1 MKPPSPDPEPARAL
15 PGWTERQRLDA
26 LAATGLLD
34 TAPEQEFD
42 DLVRLAA
49 EMLEMP
55 IAAIHLVAASRQWA
69 KSEIG
74 MGTREMP
81 REQSFCTHVVGSG
94 SGMEVRDATRDPRFA
109 GNPLVLGGANIR
121 FYAGEPLMAGGLAMG
136 TLCVL
141 DTRARPQGLDERQ
154 RFALRTLAHQ
164 VESRIALRQALGE
177 RTLAEAFHRQVLD
190 SPGDQA
196 IISLTLDGKVTGWNR
211 GAQAVLGWDGA
222 AMMGHSLARIF
233 TPEDLARGQMRHDM
247 DEALATGR
255 GTDERWHLR
264 RDGGRFWA
272 MGQLTVLRDGQG
284 APIGFVKLMRDETAR
299 HLARQA
305 AVAETSQLDALVAA
319 QSAAGRGGR
328 DEQAIWQGVAD
339 AALRVVGH
347 ASGVAMER
355 PDGQVLRAVAAGG
368 LLQPGDRVPLAGS
381 LSGACLAEGRALV
394 CADTQAD
401 PRADAARARALGV
414 GSAIVV
420 PVPRGGA
427 FVGVL
432 KLVAP
437 GTGAFG
443 ERDLALAQLLVGIV
457 ATGLS
462 TLAEHRSQQALQD
475 SEARFRHM
483 AEAVPQVVWEAD
495 AEGRCRFVNRRWSE
509 FTGRPVEEAL
519 QGAGWIAFV
528 HPDDEATVLR
538 AWEAAQGPGTFRC
551 EYRYRTVSGEYRWVL
566 DVGAA
571 QQDGQGMAERRWFG
585 GMVDVHAE
593 RAEREGTERLAALL
607 EVRVAERTRERDQ
620 IWQTSS
626 DLLCVAD
633 LEGRFVSLNPAW
645 TATLGWG
652 IAEMLAWPF
661 LELVHP
667 EDQEA
672 TRVVLQGLR
681 AREAQRAFVNRYR
694 HRDGSYRFL
703 SWSAVPRDGRI
714 YATVR
719 DITAERDG
727 AEALR
732 VAGEALRQS
741 QKMEAVGQLTGG
753 LAHDFNNLLAG
764 IVGSL
769 ELMGIRIAQGRTAE
783 LGRYIEGAQG
793 AANRAAALTHR
804 LLAFS
809 RRQTLDPRPIAASR
823 LVDDM
828 AELVRRTVGPAI
840 TLDVVTTPGLWVTLC
855 DPNQLENALLNLCI
869 NARDAM
875 PDGGRL
881 TIETANAT
889 LGRAAA
895 AASDLSPGEYVVLR
909 VRDTGSGMSPTVM
922 ARVFDPFFT
931 TKPIGQGTGLGLS
944 MVYGFAAQS
953 GGRARVRSMPGQ
965 GTTVT
970 LYLPRHHGA
979 PAEAASPAP
988 ASSLAAPPAR
998 GTVLVV
1004 DDEAT
1009 VRLLMA
1015 ELVQDLGYDVLE
1027 AADGGSALEVLAS
1040 AGVVDLLVT
1049 DVGLPGGMNGR
1060 QLADAAQVRRPG
1072 LRVLFVTGYAEGAA
1086 LGQGEVAP
1094 GMQVMTKPFSLEAMG
1109 ERIRAMLAV
1118 EEPGV

>member
-1 MKPPSPDPEPARAL
+1 MIPPSPDPEPTAAS
-15 PGWTERQRLDA
+15 PGWTEQQRLDA

-49 EMLEMP
+49 EMLDMP

-81 REQSFCTHVVGSG
+81 RERSFCTHVVQSG
-94 SGMEVRDATRDPRFA
+94 EGLEVRDATRDSRFA
-109 GNPLVLGGANIR
+109 GNPLVLGEANIR
-121 FYAGEPLMAGGLAMG
+121 FYAGEPLLAGGLPVG
-136 TLCVL
+136 TLCVV
-141 DTRARPQGLDERQ
+141 DTKARPGGLDERQ

-177 RTLAEAFHRQVLD
+177 RILAEAFHRQVLD

-233 TPEDLARGQMRHDM
+233 TPEDLARGQMRHET

-264 RDGGRFWA
+264 REGGRFWA
-272 MGQLTVLRDGQG
+272 MGQLTLLRDGRG

-305 AVAETSQLDALVAA
+305 AVAEAAQLDALVAA
-319 QSAAGRGGR
+319 QSATGRGAR

-355 PDGQVLRAVAAGG
+355 PDGEALRAVAAGG
-368 LLQPGDRVPLAGS
+368 VLQLGNSVPLAGS
-381 LSGACLAEGRALV
+381 LSGTCLAEGRALV
-394 CADTQAD
+394 CADIQAD
-401 PRADAARARALGV
+401 PRANALRARSLGI

-420 PVPRGGA
+420 PVPRGSA

-437 GTGAFG
+437 GTDAFG
-443 ERDLALAQLLVGIV
+443 ERDLALVQLLVGIV

-509 FTGRPVEEAL
+509 FTGRPVDEAL
-519 QGAGWIAFV
+519 HGVGWIAFV
-528 HPDDEATVLR
+528 HPDDVAAVLQ
-538 AWEAAQGPGTFRC
+538 AWEAAQGHGTFRC
-551 EYRYRTVSGEYRWVL
+551 EYRYRTASGEYRWVL

-571 QQDGQGMAERRWFG
+571 QHDGQAGAGPPERRWFG

-645 TATLGWG
+645 TATLGWS
-652 IAEMLAWPF
+652 IAEMLARPF

-667 EDQEA
+667 EDREA
-672 TRVVLQGLR
+672 TREVAEGLR
-681 AREAQRAFVNRYR
+681 DHEAQRAFVNRYR

-703 SWSAVPRDGRI
+703 SWNAVPRDGRI

-764 IVGSL
+764 IVG
-769 ELMGIRIAQGRTAE
+769 
-783 LGRYIEGAQG
+783 RYE
-793 AANRAAALTHR
+793 
-804 LLAFS
+804 
-809 RRQTLDPRPIAASR
+809 
-823 LVDDM
+823 
-828 AELVRRTVGPAI
+828 
-840 TLDVVTTPGLWVTLC
+840 
-855 DPNQLENALLNLCI
+855 
-869 NARDAM
+869 
-875 PDGGRL
+875 
-881 TIETANAT
+881 
-889 LGRAAA
+889 
-895 AASDLSPGEYVVLR
+895 
-909 VRDTGSGMSPTVM
+909 
-922 ARVFDPFFT
+922 
-931 TKPIGQGTGLGLS
+931 
-944 MVYGFAAQS
+944 
-953 GGRARVRSMPGQ
+953 
-965 GTTVT
+965 
-970 LYLPRHHGA
+970 
-979 PAEAASPAP
+979 
-988 ASSLAAPPAR
+988 
-998 GTVLVV
+998 
-1004 DDEAT
+1004 
-1009 VRLLMA
+1009 
-1015 ELVQDLGYDVLE
+1015 
-1027 AADGGSALEVLAS
+1027 
-1040 AGVVDLLVT
+1040 
-1049 DVGLPGGMNGR
+1049 
-1060 QLADAAQVRRPG
+1060 
-1072 LRVLFVTGYAEGAA
+1072 
-1086 LGQGEVAP
+1086 
-1094 GMQVMTKPFSLEAMG
+1094 
-1109 ERIRAMLAV
+1109 
-1118 EEPGV
+1118 